1 MPADWPEPDA
11 LSIAQSYELAKGAYA
26 DLGVDT
32 DAAIARALSVPVS
45 LHCWQADDVVGLEH
59 GTTGA
64 SGGIMA
70 TGHYPG
76 RARTGDEMRADL
88 DQVLALV
95 PGTLRANLHAMYA
108 ETGGAD
114 VDRDALAPEH
124 FARWIDWAKAAG
136 IGLDFNP
143 TFFAHPKAASGFT
156 LSHAETGVRAFWI
169 RHAVA
174 CRHIGEAMAKAC
186 GSPSVVNVWIPDGAK
201 DYPADRWSPRR
212 RLREALDETFDP
224 KHGVDTD
231 LCVDA
236 VESKL
241 FGIGSEAYV
250 VGSFEF
256 YTAYAL
262 SRGVVQCLDM
272 GHFHPTE
279 TIDDKVSALLGF
291 HDRILLHV
299 SRPMRWDSDHVVLFS
314 DETRAVFQE
323 LVRGGALDRVYVA
336 LDFFDASINRLA
348 AYVIGTRAVR
358 KAILAALL
366 EPVDRLKAL
375 EAAGDGAGRL
385 ALMEELKTMPFGAVW
400 NRLCAEAD
408 APPAGA
414 WMNAVRAYERDVLA
428 KRS

>member
-1 MPADWPEPDA
+1 VPVDWPEPDVT
-11 LSIAQSYELAKGAYA
+11 SITQAYDLAKAGYA
-26 DLGVDT
+26 ALGVDT
-32 DAAIARALSVPVS
+32 DAAIARALAVPIS
-45 LHCWQADDVVGLEH
+45 LHCWQADDVVGLEYA
-59 GTTGA
+59 GGGDT
-64 SGGIMA
+64 GGILA

-76 RARTGDEMRADL
+76 RACTGDEMRADL
-88 DQVLALV
+88 DQVLALA

-108 ETGGAD
+108 ETGEAD

-124 FARWIDWAKAAG
+124 FARWIDWAKARG
-136 IGLDFNP
+136 IALDFNP
-143 TFFAHPKAASGFT
+143 TFFAHPMAESGFT
-156 LSHAETGVRAFWI
+156 LSHADDGVRAFWV

-186 GSPSVVNVWIPDGAK
+186 GSPSVVNVWIPDGSK
-201 DYPADRWSPRR
+201 DYPADRFSPRR
-212 RLREALDETFDP
+212 RLAEALDQAFDP
-224 KHGVDTD
+224 SHGVDTS

-262 SRGVVQCLDM
+262 TRGVVKCLDM
-272 GHFHPTE
+272 GHFQPTE
-279 TIDDKVSALLGF
+279 TIDDKLSALLGF
-291 HDRILLHV
+291 HDRLLLHV

-323 LVRGGALDRVYVA
+323 LVRGGALERVYVA

-358 KAILAALL
+358 KAVLAALV

-375 EAAGDGAGRL
+375 EAEGDGAGRL
-385 ALMEELKTMPFGAVW
+385 ALMEELKTMPLGAVW

-414 WMNAVRAYERDVLA
+414 WMNAVRVYERDVLA

>member
-1 MPADWPEPDA
+1 MAVDWPEPDA
-11 LSIAQSYELAKGAYA
+11 ASIAQGYRLAKSAYA

-32 DAAIARALSVPVS
+32 DAAVARALAVPVS
-45 LHCWQADDVVGLEH
+45 LHCWQADDVAGLEH
-59 GTTGA
+59 VTAGD

-70 TGHYPG
+70 TGNYPG
-76 RARTGDEMRADL
+76 RARTGDEMRSDL

-143 TFFAHPKAASGFT
+143 TFFAHPQAESGFT
-156 LSHAETGVRAFWI
+156 LSHAERGIRDFWI

-174 CRHIGEAMAKAC
+174 CRRIGEALARAC
-186 GSPSVVNVWIPDGAK
+186 GSPSVVNVWVPDGAK

-212 RLREALDETFDP
+212 RLAEALDEAFDP
-224 KHGVDTD
+224 SHGVDTSR
-231 LCVDA
+231 CVDA

-262 SRGVVQCLDM
+262 SRGVVPCLDM

-279 TIDDKVSALLGF
+279 TIDDKLSALLAF
-291 HDRILLHV
+291 HDRMLLHV

-323 LVRGGALDRVYVA
+323 VVRGGALDRVYVA

-375 EAAGDGAGRL
+375 EAEGDGAGRL
-385 ALMEELKTMPFGAVW
+385 ALMEELKTMPLGAVW

-428 KRS
+428 DRA